1 MSATKKRSTW
11 TMGLVLGLL
20 MAVNPLTAHAVDF
33 AHDILPVL
41 KNRCAACH
49 TNGVYKGGVNFD
61 TRETTLR
68 SKALTP
74 GKSDESA
81 IIERVMSTDP
91 EVRMPP
97 KGDAL
102 SPKEIAA
109 FKAWID
115 AGAEWQP
122 GFTFGK
128 TGQSQPLKLQP
139 PTLPVAVDG
148 RDHPVDRLVDH
159 YQREQKVTRTAALDD
174 QTFLRRVSLDLVGL
188 LPSTAVAR
196 EFHEDSSPDK
206 RAKLIDR
213 LLDNRRAYAEHWLTF
228 WNDVL
233 RNDYAGTGYIDGGRK
248 AISDWLYKSLVDNK
262 PYDQFVRELM
272 LPRGDAEGFIKGLKW
287 RGRVNA
293 SQVPEIQFAQNVSQV
308 FLGINMKCAS
318 CHDSFIDV
326 WKLEDAYGMAAVIAE
341 QPLEIHRCDK
351 ATGKMAQASF
361 LWPELGTIDPKL
373 PRDERL
379 KRFGELLTSRDN
391 GRLARTIVNRLWH
404 RLLGRGIVQPVDIMA
419 NPPWSPELLEYLAID
434 LVEHG
439 YDLKRTL
446 RLIATSATYQSQTAP
461 PEDVDSDDYVF
472 RGPLSRR
479 MTAEQ
484 FLDAIY
490 DVTSTA
496 PTKAVLAT
504 GERDGQ
510 PIRASLVIADALQ
523 RSLGRP
529 NREQVVTTRPEEL
542 STLQALDLS
551 NGQVLNDLVT
561 RGAKHWRGREKNP
574 VSEQLCREIYRMA
587 LGRAP
592 SADELAVARE
602 LIGEP
607 VADTGVADLLWTVF
621 MLPEFQVIR

>member
-1 MSATKKRSTW
+1 VNVSTKRSSWGT
-11 TMGLVLGLL
+11 GFAIVLLL
-20 MAVNPLTAHAVDF
+20 AFSPLSAQAVDF

-68 SKALTP
+68 SKAVTP
-74 GKSDESA
+74 GKSGESA
-81 IIERVMSTDP
+81 LIERVLSTDP

-97 KGDAL
+97 KSDAL
-102 SPKEIAA
+102 SSKEIAA

-139 PTLPVAVDG
+139 PTLPAAIDG
-148 RDHPVDRLVDH
+148 REHPVDRLVDQH
-159 YQREQKVTRTAALDD
+159 QRQHQVTRTKPLHDD
-174 QTFLRRVSLDLVGL
+174 TFLRRVSLDLVGL
-188 LPSTAVAR
+188 LPSADVRR
-196 EFHEDSSPDK
+196 EFHADQATDK

-213 LLDNRRAYAEHWLTF
+213 LLDDRRAYAEHWLTF

-293 SQVPEIQFAQNVSQV
+293 SQIPEIQFAQNVSQV

-351 ATGKMAQASF
+351 AIGKQAQASF

-434 LVEHG
+434 LVEHD

-446 RLIATSATYQSQTAP
+446 RLIATSATYQSQTASP
-461 PEDVDSDDYVF
+461 ADVDSDDYVF
-472 RGPLSRR
+472 RGPLSKRL
-479 MTAEQ
+479 TAEQ
-484 FLDAIY
+484 FLDAVY
-490 DVTSTA
+490 DVTHTA

-504 GERDGQ
+504 GDRAGQ

-551 NGQVLNDLVT
+551 NGQVMNDLVL
-561 RGAKHWRGREKNP
+561 RGAKYWRGREKGAT
-574 VSEQLCREIYRMA
+574 SEQLCREIYLAA

-592 SADELAVARE
+592 SVDELSVARD
-602 LIGEP
+602 LVGEP
-607 VADTGVADLLWTVF
+607 AVDEGVADLLWTVF